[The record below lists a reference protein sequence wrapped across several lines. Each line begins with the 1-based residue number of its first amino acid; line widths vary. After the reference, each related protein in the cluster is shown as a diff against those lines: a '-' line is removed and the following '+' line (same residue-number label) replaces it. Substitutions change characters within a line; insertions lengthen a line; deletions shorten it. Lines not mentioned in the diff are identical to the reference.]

1 MSGHV
6 LGGERFAYMLV
17 IPDGLRFIPSETS
30 QTYSLYQ
37 ILTLANGFRVIR
49 QTYTLGLSDVS

>member
-6 LGGERFAYMLV
+6 IGGERFAYMLV
-17 IPDGLRFIPSETS
+17 IPDRLRFIPSETS
-30 QTYSLYQ
+30 ESYSLYQ
-37 ILTLANGFRVIR
+37 ILTLANGFHIIR